1 MTRTALMTASFAQGV
16 TTGSR
21 WGWVSDQSNS
31 ISPPSGG
38 SDGYRVICAED
49 ANDPDWSTGD

>member
-1 MTRTALMTASFAQGV
+1 MTASFAQGV